1 MSLGGDIEKRIIQDL
16 TWIKGKFSL
25 MRKNLSKEF
34 RKSKVVA
41 GDLRHNAEQAL
52 TDLRTGKVFTD
63 DHALENLRNTLG
75 DSLKAAGM
83 TGIFILPG
91 GSVGLIPGGSVGLI
105 ALRKM
110 LKSKPAEKLGIE
122 NLLTLTVEES
132 RKIEEEKKQEEE
144 GNEQPKDEEE

>member
-63 DHALENLRNTLG
+63 DQALENLRNTLG

-83 TGIFILPG
+83 TGIFIL
-91 GSVGLIPGGSVGLI
+91 PGGSVGLI

-132 RKIEEEKKQEEE
+132 RKIEEEKMQKDD
-144 GNEQPKDEEE
+144 GDKQPKDEEE